1 MTESYLKKFSFDFFI
16 KFRVTQ
22 FKKIQYIKFANTQY
36 EIKLKTI
43 ICSFPN
49 PRAYSDNFIF

>member
-1 MTESYLKKFSFDFFI
+1 MTESYLKKFSFDLFI
-16 KFRVTQ
+16 KLRVTQ
-22 FKKIQYIKFANTQY
+22 FKIIQYKIFANTQY

-49 PRAYSDNFIF
+49 PRA